1 MILKLILCCYTAL
14 FGGFM
19 NCENLTDCFKN
30 ATSIN
35 YVTQGETHEFQK
47 GDDKFEMILSAF
59 EKTIEGGRPMPAFAV
74 SIDEHT
80 RKDMQSGTWLE
91 FEFETTMEH
100 NEMPFDALLVKVQS
114 DYRGINIIRKYN
126 GKYEG
131 RCFYLDLE
139 SDMNDLFETLKNLSA
154 SNKK

>member
-74 SIDEHT
+74 SIDKLT
-80 RKDMQSGTWLE
+80 REELKSGNWIE
-91 FEFETTMEH
+91 FEFDNKTLEC
-100 NEMPFDALLVKVQS
+100 NNMPFEALLIKVQS
-114 DYRGINIIRKYN
+114 EYHGFNIIRKFN

-131 RCFYLDLE
+131 RCFYFNLNG
-139 SDMNDLFETLKNLSA
+139 DMSQLFDTLKSLPIKN
-154 SNKK
+154 